1 MFLDSGFHKQNFLDF
16 ESVLPVPYTGRNL
29 LSLLAGPCTRLVCDT
44 CPAYLYNHQC
54 RVSIVSFET
63 VITGVTQRWGGAL
76 RDDPNNGCEGDYS
89 VECALCGNKKSQIEN
104 RTLFVLDLPS
114 DMQFVL
120 YPSHSGVDSLKPLIT
135 GRLKAP
141 Y

>member
-44 CPAYLYNHQC
+44 CPAYLYNYQC
-54 RVSIVSFET
+54 RVSIVSFAT
-63 VITGVTQRWGGAL
+63 VITVVTQRWGGAL

-89 VECALCGNKKSQIEN
+89 VEYALCGNKKSQIEN
-104 RTLFVLDLPS
+104 RTHFGARSTLGYAVRAIPFAFGS
-114 DMQFVL
+114 
-120 YPSHSGVDSLKPLIT
+120 
-135 GRLKAP
+135 
-141 Y
+141 